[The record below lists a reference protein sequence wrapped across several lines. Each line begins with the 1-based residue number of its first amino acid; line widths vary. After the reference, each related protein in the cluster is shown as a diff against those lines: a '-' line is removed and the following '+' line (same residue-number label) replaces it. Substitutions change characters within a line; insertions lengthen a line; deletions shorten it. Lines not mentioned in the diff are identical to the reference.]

1 MTLHPELL
9 CFDLGKASY
18 SHALRLQHAL
28 VSRFLEQ
35 TGTQQAALVLV
46 EHDPPVITLGRRA
59 RESHILASP
68 QFLRTRGVELIE
80 SARGGDVTYHG
91 PGQIVAYP
99 ILRLDPKRRP
109 LHAHVSNLEEAVIRV
124 ARSYG
129 IEAERAAGRTGV
141 WTSLGKLAA
150 IGVAVHHWVAYHGI
164 AMNVASDLSGF
175 DLIVPCGLRDHTVTS
190 LERLV
195 GAPIDFKEAKER
207 LRSCLGEAFGFDA
220 VVDASPGEW
229 TEVLEEAART
239 EGLR

>member
-9 CFDLGKASY
+9 CFDLGKAPY
-18 SHALRLQHAL
+18 ARALQVQYAL
-28 VSRFLEQ
+28 VRRLIERGRS
-35 TGTQQAALVLV
+35 QAALVLV

-129 IEAERAAGRTGV
+129 VEAERAAGRTGV
-141 WTSLGKLAA
+141 WTPQGKLAA
-150 IGVAVHHWVAYHGI
+150 IGVAVHHWVTYHGV

-175 DLIVPCGLRDHTVTS
+175 DLIVPCGLRNHAVTS

-195 GAPIDFKEAKER
+195 GKPVDFEEAKER
-207 LRSCLGEAFGFDA
+207 LRSSLGEAFGFDA
-220 VVDASPGEW
+220 VVTPSQEQWAEL
-229 TEVLEEAART
+229 LEKTDRT
-239 EGLR
+239 ESLR